1 MHETH
6 GILKLYFILIGLK
19 GLKFSF
25 RRYKSITIRDASVLS
40 YSNPVIMPLVSM
52 IIGPCE
58 SCDNDVFERY
68 VADLKM

>member
-1 MHETH
+1 M
-6 GILKLYFILIGLK
+6 YFILIGLK

-25 RRYKSITIRDASVLS
+25 RRYKSIIIRDANVPS
-40 YSNPVIMPLVSM
+40 YRNSVIMSLVSM